1 MKKKNKQYQV
11 SFFPNG
17 AMEDFLS
24 EMTLW
29 VDAENE
35 EEAKKQATAKLVK
48 EDRLAN
54 YRKDSPMVVKVG

>member
-17 AMEDFLS
+17 VMEDFLS

-54 YRKDSPMVVKVG
+54 YRKDSPMVVKVS